1 VARDHQV
8 GHGRDIAWTLR
19 TAAMTLLLLAGFR
32 SIRTGIQAVIH
43 DITALLIMAQHPPT
57 DRFTIGIK

>member
-1 VARDHQV
+1 
-8 GHGRDIAWTLR
+8 
-19 TAAMTLLLLAGFR
+19 MTLLLLAGFR